1 MGLVTRTLSKF
12 ITWSNPLGR
21 GKLPYFFF
29 FLTPPANSFS
39 YSLHDSCYLFYCI
52 IFNVSTWQRWVTASV
67 TTWDLN
73 LHPLTFQT
81 FPLPLSYSAWTEP
94 SALGSYEV
102 KMFHTM
108 EKFFSLFTKIKG
120 GIWTIKGRHVST
132 EPLSSN
138 STSCR
143 WSEEDSWLNSNQF
156 KPRIEPAT
164 TGFGSSPPAG
174 GAIPLHQSLSC
185 FIPIRKAV
193 DSEQHMGLKPW
204 MVELQHHTNPLHP
217 PGRSSQTRFHL
228 PLGPGRGNWTQT

>member
-1 MGLVTRTLSKF
+1 MIKSPGEGKNYHIHFFSSHLQPIPSPTAFMTLVTYSTVLSSMF
-12 ITWSNPLGR
+12 
-21 GKLPYFFF
+21 LP
-29 FLTPPANSFS
+29 
-39 YSLHDSCYLFYCI
+39 DK
-52 IFNVSTWQRWVTASV
+52 RWVTASV

-73 LHPLTFQT
+73 LHPLTFLT

-174 GAIPLHQSLSC
+174 GAIPLHQSLFC
-185 FIPIRKAV
+185 FILLRKAV
-193 DSEQHMGLKPW
+193 DSEQHMGLEPW
-204 MVELQHHTNPLHP
+204 MVELQHHTNPLHL
-217 PGRSSQTRFHL
+217 PGCSSQTRFHL